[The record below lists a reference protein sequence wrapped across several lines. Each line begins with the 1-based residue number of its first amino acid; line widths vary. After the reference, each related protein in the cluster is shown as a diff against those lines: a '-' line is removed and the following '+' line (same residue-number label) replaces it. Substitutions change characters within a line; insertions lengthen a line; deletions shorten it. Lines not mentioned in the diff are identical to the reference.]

1 MMDRVDKF
9 LSSYEAVGKSLEN
22 AMKAYGEAGR
32 KLAPSGQSI
41 TTTAI
46 KLAKMGARKGK
57 QIEKAL
63 LDVDEIGALEEG
75 DRE

>member
-1 MMDRVDKF
+1 MGN
-9 LSSYEAVGKSLEN
+9 ALEK
-22 AMKAYGEAGR
+22 AMKAWGEAGK
-32 KLAPSGQSI
+32 KLSPNGQSI

-46 KLAKMGARKGK
+46 KPAKMGARKGK
-57 QIEKAL
+57 HIEKAL

>member
-1 MMDRVDKF
+1 MTSWTWERPPK
-9 LSSYEAVGKSLEN
+9 
-22 AMKAYGEAGR
+22 
-32 KLAPSGQSI
+32 KLAPGGQSI

-46 KLAKMGARKGK
+46 KLAKLGARKGK

-63 LDVDEIGALEEG
+63 LDLDEIPVLEEG